1 MVAEENE
8 RPIVR
13 IASVIENDIADSD
26 SGICVSVWFQGC
38 PIHCPGCHNQEL
50 WPMDGGEVWDVAELA
65 ERVSELLQ
73 ANGVR
78 RNLSILG
85 GEPFAQPAA
94 LAYLLFLV
102 KQRCPW
108 VKVYCWTGHLYEDLV
123 AVNDLSVR
131 SALECIDVLVDGPYM
146 QAKRQLDLPLRG
158 SANQRILRLEKGQIV
173 EENPTN

>member
-8 RPIVR
+8 RSIVR

-50 WPMDGGEVWDVAELA
+50 WPMEGGEVWDVAALA
-65 ERVSELLQ
+65 ERVCEQLQ

-85 GEPFAQPAA
+85 GEPFAQPSA
-94 LAYLLFLV
+94 LAYLLFIV
-102 KQRCPW
+102 KQSCPW
-108 VKVYCWTGHLYEDLV
+108 VKVYCWTGHLYEDLRTTG
-123 AVNDLSVR
+123 DLSVR

>member
-8 RPIVR
+8 RPVVR

-38 PIHCPGCHNQEL
+38 PIHCQGCHNQEL
-50 WPMDGGEVWDVAELA
+50 WPMDSGEVWDVAELA
-65 ERVSELLQ
+65 EHVSELLQ

-102 KQRCPW
+102 KQSCPW
-108 VKVYCWTGHLYEDLV
+108 VKVYCWTGHLYEDLA
-123 AVNDLSVR
+123 AVNDLSIH
-131 SALECIDVLVDGPYM
+131 SALECIDVLVDGPYV
-146 QAKRQLDLPLRG
+146 QAERQLDIPLRG
-158 SANQRILRLEKGQIV
+158 SANQRVLLLEKGEIV
-173 EENPTN
+173 KVDSTN